1 VSITVHP
8 SDRSRHLVLRAGPGE
23 TIPDALVAVL
33 KRERVSCGWLRAS
46 GVLSDVEIRAYD
58 GGLGGLGR
66 TRRIVGPVHA
76 LALEGAIGV
85 ADGEPSL
92 SLRVL
97 LARESDSGLETLAGE
112 VSTAQTIALE
122 AFVTALDDVTLERSL
137 DERAGLWLLGGTS
150 AAPAARTAVAKPP
163 GPPAPPGAPPG
174 QWAMAL
180 EASERVDA
188 PGLRGG
194 LSAASAA
201 TIPARPPRPELDLDV
216 IVPEQ
221 GDVVEHFAFGRCEV
235 IRSDGER
242 LHLKVQKD
250 GRVREIAL
258 EMLRVTLLA
267 DDGTSAASPQ
277 GGPHQGEG
285 GPRRFKLERRL

>member
-46 GVLSDVEIRAYD
+46 GVLGDVELRAYD

-85 ADGEPSL
+85 VDGEPSL

-163 GPPAPPGAPPG
+163 VPAAPPATPGAPPG

-188 PGLRGG
+188 LGPRGG

-201 TIPARPPRPELDLDV
+201 TIPARPPRPELDLDA

-258 EMLRVTLLA
+258 EMLRVTVLG
-267 DDGTSAASPQ
+267 DS
-277 GGPHQGEG
+277 EG
-285 GPRRFKLERRL
+285 GPRRFKLERRLG

>member
-46 GVLSDVEIRAYD
+46 GVLGDVELRAYD
-58 GGLGGLGR
+58 GALGSLGR

-85 ADGEPSL
+85 AGGEPSL

-137 DERAGLWLLGGTS
+137 DERAGLWLLGGTL

-163 GPPAPPGAPPG
+163 VPPGATPG
-174 QWAMAL
+174 AAPAQWAMAL

-188 PGLRGG
+188 PGPRGG

-201 TIPARPPRPELDLDV
+201 TIPARPPRPELDLDA

-235 IRSDGER
+235 IRSDGDR

-258 EMLRVTLLA
+258 EMLRVTVLG
-267 DDGTSAASPQ
+267 DS
-277 GGPHQGEG
+277 EG